1 MLKTACRPSQSQR
14 EERWDDW
21 EGPIVSE
28 LTDEDVQTQDFIDN
42 TIHNMLC
49 ELVVSL
55 TGQKIQWD
63 TAVIHEVL
71 KTIRQELWNRY
82 GIRIPYAVMEEKE

>member
-1 MLKTACRPSQSQR
+1 MLKTACQPSQSQR
-14 EERWDDW
+14 EERWDEW

-49 ELVVSL
+49 ELV
-55 TGQKIQWD
+55 GFADRQKSSGTQP
-63 TAVIHEVL
+63 L
-71 KTIRQELWNRY
+71 YMKC
-82 GIRIPYAVMEEKE
+82 